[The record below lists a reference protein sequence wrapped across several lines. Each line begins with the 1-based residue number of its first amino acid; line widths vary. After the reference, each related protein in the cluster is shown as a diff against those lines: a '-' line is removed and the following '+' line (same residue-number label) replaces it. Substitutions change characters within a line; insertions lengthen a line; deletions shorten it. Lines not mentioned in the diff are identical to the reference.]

1 MTVRLFLRCKVNIIV
16 MKKGMMYTMTTTM
29 LIKMVVA
36 VMAMVD
42 GNCQGGFMRG
52 HKLSSLDDDN

>member
-1 MTVRLFLRCKVNIIV
+1 